1 VTVNAEA
8 YEALLLDHAA
18 GALSPAHRLLV
29 ETHLRLR
36 PAVRGHVAE
45 LEAAGGAFL
54 ERLEPAPVA
63 ARLHPPEPATEPSQH
78 DGDLREARV
87 LIEAASHSQPG
98 NLHWRWRAPSMREVR
113 LPVAGATLLRLAG
126 GRAAPKH
133 GHAGEELTL
142 VLRGNYADETGVYS
156 PGDIAFAD
164 VDLDHAPYVPEGG
177 ECVCLVAT
185 EGALRFHGLIARFV
199 NRILT

>member
-1 VTVNAEA
+1 MTVNAEA

-18 GALSPAHRLLV
+18 GALPPARRLLV

-45 LEAAGGAFL
+45 LEAAGGALL
-54 ERLEPAPVA
+54 EHLEPAPVA
-63 ARLHPPEPATEPSQH
+63 ARLHPPEPATESVTQ
-78 DGDLREARV
+78 DSDLRAARV
-87 LIEAASHSQPG
+87 LIAAASHSQPG
-98 NLHWRWRAPSMREVR
+98 NLHWRWRAPAMREVR
-113 LPVAGATLLRLAG
+113 LPIAGATLLRLAG

-133 GHAGEELTL
+133 GHCGDELTL
-142 VLRGNYADETGVYS
+142 VLRGRYADETGVYA

-164 VDLDHAPYVPEGG
+164 GDLDHAPYVPEGG

-185 EGALRFHGLIARFV
+185 EGALRFHGLIARVV
-199 NRILT
+199 NRVLA